1 MTKWLLSAA
10 LMLSAFPAIAM
21 AQTKESLVG
30 EWKPVSV
37 TETTEK
43 GEVKHPLGQHPLG
56 FLTYTADG
64 RVSVIIT
71 QGGRM
76 PQRNSWPKL
85 PSESQLPCKQWDTLT
100 VLPRER

>member
-1 MTKWLLSAA
+1 MTPGQFPFRRSGVNDDRVASLGGPDALS
-10 LMLSAFPAIAM
+10 FPAIAM

-56 FLTYTADG
+56 F
-64 RVSVIIT
+64 
-71 QGGRM
+71 
-76 PQRNSWPKL
+76 
-85 PSESQLPCKQWDTLT
+85 
-100 VLPRER
+100 